1 MRTGRPKQPLILT
14 EEERERLQSL
24 AHRARSQP
32 LLARRARVV
41 LACAEGLDNQSGGEE
56 AALLA
61 GHGGQ
66 VARPIFEEPSGRT
79 V

>member
-14 EEERERLQSL
+14 EEER
-24 AHRARSQP
+24 
-32 LLARRARVV
+32 
-41 LACAEGLDNQSGGEE
+41 DNQTVAKQ

-66 VARPIFEEPSGRT
+66 VALPVSEGAPGRAL
-79 V
+79 